1 MKSKYI
7 TSSLCL
13 SALALALNATLAQ
26 AESVVALV
34 EAPEPVLAIC
44 SEFAPELIDVKTV
57 ECAVDPVIEDAV
69 VTFEKPELTGE
80 EIVEIK
86 TDCEFLVYRP
96 TDPSEV
102 MRTLTDKGEEVVALE
117 GVDATD
123 SPVYLFELAS
133 ATGAPVGLA
142 SGSTTVNTLAMGIDD
157 LPALAQSFP
166 VDTLRITQEKGK
178 VFIGD

>member
-1 MKSKYI
+1 
-7 TSSLCL
+7 
-13 SALALALNATLAQ
+13 
-26 AESVVALV
+26 
-34 EAPEPVLAIC
+34 
-44 SEFAPELIDVKTV
+44 
-57 ECAVDPVIEDAV
+57 
-69 VTFEKPELTGE
+69 
-80 EIVEIK
+80 
-86 TDCEFLVYRP
+86 
-96 TDPSEV
+96 
-102 MRTLTDKGEEVVALE
+102 
-117 GVDATD
+117 VDATD